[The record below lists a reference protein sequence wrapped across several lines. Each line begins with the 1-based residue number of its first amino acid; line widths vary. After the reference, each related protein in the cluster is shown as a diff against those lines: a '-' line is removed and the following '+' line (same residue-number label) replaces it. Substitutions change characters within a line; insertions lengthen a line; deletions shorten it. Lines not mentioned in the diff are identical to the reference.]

1 MPVVAITKAFKFEA
15 AHVLPM
21 HPGKCSRVHGHSY
34 RLEVTVSGP
43 LQDDGMIL
51 DFDALS
57 ERVHQA
63 VVDRLDHRMLN
74 DLIENPTV
82 ELVALA
88 CWDWLIAAR
97 VTPSRLTLHETATN
111 SATVTP

>member
-1 MPVVAITKAFKFEA
+1 MPDLAITKAFKFEA

-34 RLEVTVSGP
+34 RLEVTVAGP
-43 LQDDGMIL
+43 IGDDGMVI
-51 DFDALS
+51 DFDDFS
-57 ERVHQA
+57 ERVHRA
-63 VVDRLDHRMLN
+63 VIDRLDHRMLN
-74 DLIENPTV
+74 DVVENPTV

-88 CWDWLIAAR
+88 CWAWLTEADFA
-97 VTPSRLTLHETATN
+97 PARLTLHETASN